1 VHRTPADPVRFRPQP
16 KVLAA
21 FATIYLVWGSTFL
34 AIRIGVRHLPPFLF
48 GGLRFLLAG
57 ALLAVVAVA
66 MRERFPRGGREWRLM
81 LVFSLLMITFSNGI
95 STVALQHVPSNQ
107 GALLAASSA
116 LWIAA
121 LGALGPRGH
130 ALTVR
135 GSLGLLCGFVGVGL
149 IVWPR
154 EAMAAGQVGW
164 QAVILLGSFSWA
176 VGTILYRDAALGV
189 GPVAFNAVMMMFG
202 GSWLVIAGL
211 ATGELP
217 RWEWR
222 PGGLLAM
229 LYLALFGSALAY
241 TAYSWLLKRVPADR
255 VATFAYVN
263 PAVATV
269 LGWAI
274 LGESLGPLQVAGM
287 VVVLLGVALVTL
299 PSRLAWEKG

>member
-1 VHRTPADPVRFRPQP
+1 MSHDSSTPEEPNLKPRIV
-16 KVLAA
+16 AA

-34 AIRIGVRHLPPFLF
+34 AIRVGVRQLPPLLF

-57 ALLAVVAVA
+57 LLLLVVALLL
-66 MRERFPRGGREWRLM
+66 RERFPRGAREWRLM
-81 LVFSLLMITFSNGI
+81 LLFSLLMITFSNGI
-95 STVALQHVPSNQ
+95 STVALQHVASNQ

-135 GSLGLLCGFVGVGL
+135 SSLGLLCGFAGVALLLWPRGPVSFGHLGWQGL
-149 IVWPR
+149 IL
-154 EAMAAGQVGW
+154 
-164 QAVILLGSFSWA
+164 IGSFSWA
-176 VGTILYRDAALGV
+176 VGTILYRDSAPAF
-189 GPVAFNAVMMMFG
+189 GPVAFNAVMMLLG
-202 GSWLVIAGL
+202 GSWLLLGGL

-222 PGGLLAM
+222 PGGVAAM
-229 LYLALFGSALAY
+229 VYLAVFGSALAY

-263 PAVATV
+263 PAVAAV
-269 LGWAI
+269 LGWAV
-274 LGESLGPLQVAGM
+274 LGESLAVLQLAGM
-287 VVVLLGVALVTL
+287 LVVLLGVALVTL
-299 PSRLAWEKG
+299 PGRLA

>member
-1 VHRTPADPVRFRPQP
+1 VSSAASIPEDPRLALKIV
-16 KVLAA
+16 AA

-34 AIRIGVRHLPPFLF
+34 AIRIGVQQLPPLLF

-57 ALLAVVAVA
+57 SLLAVVALA
-66 MRERFPRGGREWRLM
+66 LRERFPRRALEWRW
-81 LVFSLLMITFSNGI
+81 LVLFSLLMITFSNGMG
-95 STVALQHVPSNQ
+95 TVALQYVPSNE

-116 LWIAA
+116 IWIAV

-135 GSLGLLCGFVGVGL
+135 GVLGVLLGCVGVLL

-154 EAMAAGQVGW
+154 GAQPAGHLGW
-164 QAVILLGSFSWA
+164 QALILVSNLSWA
-176 VGTILYRDAALGV
+176 VGTILYRDSALAV
-189 GPVAFNAVMMMFG
+189 GPIAFNAVMMLLG
-202 GSWLVIAGL
+202 GTWLVLGGL

-222 PGGLLAM
+222 AGGITALV
-229 LYLALFGSALAY
+229 YLAVFGSALAY

-255 VATFAYVN
+255 VGTFAYVN
-263 PAVATV
+263 PAVATA
-269 LGWAI
+269 LGWAV
-274 LGESLGPLQVAGM
+274 LGESLSPLQVAGM

-299 PSRLAWEKG
+299 RR

>member
-1 VHRTPADPVRFRPQP
+1 VSSAASIPEDPRLALKIV
-16 KVLAA
+16 AA

-34 AIRIGVRHLPPFLF
+34 AIRIGVQQLPPLLF

-57 ALLAVVAVA
+57 SLLAVVALA
-66 MRERFPRGGREWRLM
+66 LRERFPRRALEWRW
-81 LVFSLLMITFSNGI
+81 LVLFSLLMITFSNGMG
-95 STVALQHVPSNQ
+95 TVALQYVPSNE

-116 LWIAA
+116 IWIAV

-135 GSLGLLCGFVGVGL
+135 GVLGVLLGCVGVLL

-154 EAMAAGQVGW
+154 GAQPAGHLGW
-164 QAVILLGSFSWA
+164 QALIVVSNLSWA
-176 VGTILYRDAALGV
+176 VGTILYRDSALAV
-189 GPVAFNAVMMMFG
+189 GPIAFNAVMMLLG
-202 GSWLVIAGL
+202 GTWLVLGGL

-222 PGGLLAM
+222 AGGITALV
-229 LYLALFGSALAY
+229 YLAVFGSALAY

-255 VATFAYVN
+255 VGTFAYVN
-263 PAVATV
+263 PAVATA
-269 LGWAI
+269 LGWAV
-274 LGESLGPLQVAGM
+274 LGESLSPLQVAGM

-299 PSRLAWEKG
+299 RR